1 MKRLLFRLSAIFF
14 VTINVSCNPSS
25 YFTTPNNVRNIPSTV
40 YLKDG
45 EVIEG
50 KLHVESNIWGRQ
62 SVKVHKQHNDEVV
75 MFDIED
81 LKGYKSNNS
90 FYDLKEITTGVGKGY
105 HHKFMKRL
113 TPADSRIH
121 LYEHVAKTNLP
132 DKNKP
137 NNGYIRDYY
146 VQLPNEKGDIVW
158 SLGSKKFHPHFN
170 RKMAQVVKNCPEVS
184 KKVADKEVG
193 YNYHHNSFQPQNEPQ
208 ILMNIIND
216 YNNCK

>member
-1 MKRLLFRLSAIFF
+1 MKQFSLPLIAMFF
-14 VTINVSCNPSS
+14 ITINVSCGPSS
-25 YFTTPNNVRNIPSTV
+25 YFSTPNEIRNISSTV

-45 EVIEG
+45 EAIEG
-50 KLHVESNIWGRQ
+50 KLNINTNLFGRQ
-62 SVKVHKQHNDEVV
+62 SIKIYKEDNDNL
-75 MFDIED
+75 MQLNIEN

-90 FYDLKEITTGVGKGY
+90 FYDLKEITTGLGKGY

-113 TPADSRIH
+113 TPVDSRIH
-121 LYEHVAKTNLP
+121 LYEHVSKTNFQ

-137 NNGYIRDYY
+137 NNGFFKAYY

-158 SLGSKKFHPHFN
+158 SLGSKKLHPHFN
-170 RKMAQVVKNCPEVS
+170 RKMAYVLKDCPEVS
-184 KKVADKEVG
+184 KKVRDREDG
-193 YNYHHNSFQPQNEPQ
+193 YNYHHSSFQGQNKPQ